1 MAPLFLLFQWGNPQR
16 AMPDSFVWFQGCSKK
31 GCKSKY
37 FLLNAPCSVVYRTFL
52 QCFVVFSIT
61 FAVSMSAAWRSAT
74 RGERSMAERK
84 E

>member
-1 MAPLFLLFQWGNPQR
+1 MISVYLLLDWGNPQR